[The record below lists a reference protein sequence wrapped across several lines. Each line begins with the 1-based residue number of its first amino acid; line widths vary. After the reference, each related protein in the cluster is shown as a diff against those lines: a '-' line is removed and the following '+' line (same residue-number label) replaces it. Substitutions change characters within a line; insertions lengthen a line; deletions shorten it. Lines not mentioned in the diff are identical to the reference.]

1 MTAEIATAATEP
13 REWKRMPSTYDFA
26 EGGTSI
32 REALRALRNAAIPG
46 DESGPSI
53 VLPAGSALELTPA
66 DATPP
71 RLEPAQPIEGGAPG
85 ARGVG
90 EPAVAFA
97 AFLDGIQTSRALYFE
112 GDSTPLVHGTVAAV
126 VRQRVDRTLRT
137 WKGAP
142 LISRAFYAPV
152 ALLDRRLI
160 ERFRAAN
167 IEIEDTFEKNDAPVA
182 RHPMELLALARTAVQ
197 RRREVLEVSLA
208 ESWCDSET
216 EPLFI
221 DGGISGAGRASQSAI
236 AVGVVKS
243 HRTLYATAESLGVV
257 TALGAGERT
266 TAFEIRSPR
275 RTTVASWYLRLRDAR
290 GRDPF
295 FGLVRVEVSRDSWTP
310 ERADEVSRWVL
321 AERAPVSLPDK
332 RWSTMAYGIRDCEE
346 YLRALTGA

>member
-1 MTAEIATAATEP
+1 M
-13 REWKRMPSTYDFA
+13 
-26 EGGTSI
+26 
-32 REALRALRNAAIPG
+32 
-46 DESGPSI
+46 
-53 VLPAGSALELTPA
+53 PAGAALELTPA

-71 RLEPAQPIEGGAPG
+71 RLEPAQPIEGAALA
-85 ARGVG
+85 ARPVG
-90 EPAVAFA
+90 EPAAAFA
-97 AFLDGIQTSRALYFE
+97 AFLDGIQTSRALYAE

-126 VRQRVDRTLRT
+126 VRQRVDRSLRT
-137 WKGAP
+137 WNGAP

-152 ALLDRRLI
+152 ALLSPRLVA
-160 ERFRAAN
+160 RFGAAN
-167 IEIEDTFEKNDAPVA
+167 LDIEDTLEKTDPAVA

-197 RRREVLEVSLA
+197 RRRELLEVSLA

-216 EPLFI
+216 EPLFV
-221 DGGISGAGRASQSAI
+221 DGGISGAGRASQSAL

-257 TALGAGERT
+257 TGLDGGSRT

-295 FGLVRVEVSRDSWTP
+295 FGLVRVEIARDSWTP

-346 YLRALTGA
+346 YLRALTGT

>member
-1 MTAEIATAATEP
+1 MA
-13 REWKRMPSTYDFA
+13 STYDAA

-32 REALRALRNAAIPG
+32 REALRALRNAPIPR
-46 DESGPSI
+46 DEIGLSVVGSAGP
-53 VLPAGSALELTPA
+53 ALELTPA

-71 RLEPAQPIEGGAPG
+71 RLEAAASIEGDLLSV
-85 ARGVG
+85 RSVG

-97 AFLDGIQTSRALYFE
+97 AFLDGIQASQAILRGRDGA
-112 GDSTPLVHGTVAAV
+112 PVVHGTVAAV
-126 VRQRVDRTLRT
+126 VRRRSDRILHVWR
-137 WKGAP
+137 GAP
-142 LISRAFYAPV
+142 RISRALYAPV
-152 ALLDRRLI
+152 PLI
-160 ERFRAAN
+160 GTRELEWLRSTRM
-167 IEIEDTFEKNDAPVA
+167 EIVDTFAGGDAALA

-197 RRREVLEVSLA
+197 RRREELEIALA
-208 ESWCDSET
+208 ESWCASEA
-216 EPLFI
+216 EPLFV
-221 DGGISGAGRASQSAI
+221 DGGISGAGRASQSRF

-243 HRTLYATAESLGVV
+243 HRTLYATGGALTVV
-257 TALGAGERT
+257 TGLEAGART

-295 FGLVRVEVSRDSWTP
+295 FGLVRVEIARESWSA

-346 YLRALTGA
+346 YLRALVGA

>member
-1 MTAEIATAATEP
+1 MTAAIAICAEDP
-13 REWKRMPSTYDFA
+13 REWKRMASTYDFT

-32 REALRALRNAAIPG
+32 RDALRALRNAAIPG
-46 DESGPSI
+46 DESGLSI
-53 VLPAGSALELTPA
+53 VTPSGPALELTAA

-71 RLEPAQPIEGGAPG
+71 RLEPAQSIEGDPLA
-85 ARGVG
+85 ARDVG

-97 AFLDGIQTSRALYFE
+97 AFLDGIQTSRALYPH

-126 VRQRVDRTLRT
+126 VRQRIDRTLHT
-137 WKGAP
+137 WPGAP

-152 ALLDRRLI
+152 ALLGARVI
-160 ERFRAAN
+160 AGFRAAG
-167 IEIEDTFEKNDAPVA
+167 IPIEDTLESTDAPLA

-197 RRREVLEVSLA
+197 RRRELLEISLA
-208 ESWCDSET
+208 ESWCDSQT
-216 EPLFI
+216 EPLFV
-221 DGGISGAGRASQSAI
+221 DGGISGAGRASQSAL
-236 AVGVVKS
+236 AVGIVKS
-243 HRTLYATAESLGVV
+243 HRTLYATGDSLGVI
-257 TALGAGERT
+257 TGLAAGART

-275 RTTVASWYLRLRDAR
+275 RTTVASWYLRLRDAS

-295 FGLVRVEVSRDSWTP
+295 FGLVRVEIARDSFNAP
-310 ERADEVSRWVL
+310 RADEISRWVL